1 MYRRFLKYGLWL
13 LAVVATASCTGDT
26 DEIVGGVGEKVPVTF
41 NLTPAHIAITR
52 ATYDDG
58 ATWATGQEVAVKCTA
73 DGESLNLNDVK
84 KYVTADNGS
93 GGIKLEGYD
102 TSNTFYWFN
111 KSASKS
117 FQLWY
122 PYSSTMLTSKT
133 VADDQSSVS
142 ASVFAGYDL
151 LYAESTGLTAASS
164 TVATLAFYHQMS
176 RLTVNISFDASVTGE
191 TVSCITMGNDDI
203 KCTCTTWTPK
213 AANDDATTGA
223 LEGAEWGSLSDAST
237 ITLRSVSATQYT
249 CILPPQTVASTTL
262 LTITTTGNG
271 TRTYILNDGITL
283 CAGNH
288 HTINVTLSRT
298 GITVN
303 TTVNTWNA
311 TDYSGTV
318 TF

>member
-1 MYRRFLKYGLWL
+1 M
-13 LAVVATASCTGDT
+13 LAVIATASCTGDT

-41 NLTPAHIAITR
+41 NLTSAPITITR

-58 ATWATGQEVAVKCTA
+58 ATWATGQEIAVKCTA
-73 DGESLNLNDVK
+73 DGESINTNDVK

-93 GGIKLEGYD
+93 GGIKLVGYD
-102 TSNTFYWFN
+102 TSNTFYWLN
-111 KSASKS
+111 KTVSKS

-122 PYSSTMLTSKT
+122 PYSATMPTSMT
-133 VADDQSSVS
+133 VAADQSSATDAAF
-142 ASVFAGYDL
+142 ASYDL
-151 LYAESTGLTAASS
+151 LYAVSTGLTAATSN
-164 TVATLAFYHQMS
+164 VATLAFYHQMS
-176 RLTVNISFDASVTGE
+176 RLTVNVAFDASVTGE
-191 TVSCITMGNDDI
+191 TVSGITMGNSDI
-203 KCTCTTWTPK
+203 KRTCTTWTPK
-213 AANDDATTGA
+213 AANDDASTGG

-237 ITLRSVSATQYT
+237 ITLRSISATQYT
-249 CILPPQTVASTTL
+249 CILPPQTVASTKL